1 MKKKIALLLLAAAIL
16 MLAACGHKAEA
27 PAAETVPET
36 QAQET
41 QAAPLEY
48 AGIYRQPYRDEIAGG
63 VIEGY
68 SYIVLNEDHTGY
80 WITQGV
86 AALTWD
92 EELLKTNVGEICRT
106 ELTQENGT
114 VNLLVYPDPHF
125 DDSKAPKV
133 FEKTDKLPA
142 EMEAMIAEET
152 SPRFSESDYPGAYC
166 RTWFEEIGGTSVMR
180 NSYYVLNADH
190 TGYVITQG
198 VGKLTWNMDQVTDD
212 LGQTYSI
219 AMTEEEGWVKL
230 LVYEFPGS
238 PSAYDK
244 LEKLPADVEA
254 MLYEDFVPIPMNS
267 APEITKN
274 PTSETVTEG
283 GYAYFVARA
292 DNYKYIDWYIVSADR
307 SQKMNVG
314 TGPSKFPGLSVSGD
328 GTTTLLLSG
337 IPLSMNGWCIEAT
350 FTGDGGSTTTNQ
362 CKIYVNKAAKTPLLA
377 VPSGGFY
384 VNDHA
389 VQLTAA
395 PGSSIYYE
403 LYDDVGNAKTGT
415 IRSGDYVYVPV
426 IANCRYIAR
435 LVAHVVGDENN
446 LTVCEYT
453 MDGMSDYPPEAL
465 NGATEPPCPSFNG
478 GNFDN
483 NEVIVT
489 LEPLGDGGYYANIVV
504 LRLCNM
510 EGTGS
515 YHGGVVY
522 MSMTDPS
529 GNYLGAEYDV
539 VTGTLNISSSTWEY
553 LPSNTVFYGIY

>member
-1 MKKKIALLLLAAAIL
+1 MKKKIALLFLAAALL

-27 PAAETVPET
+27 PATETVPET
-36 QAQET
+36 QVQET

-48 AGIYRQPYRDEIAGG
+48 AGIYRQPFRDEIAGR
-63 VIEGY
+63 VVEGY
-68 SYIVLNEDHTGY
+68 SYIVLNEDHTGC

-92 EELLKTNVGEICRT
+92 EELLKTNVGEICRI

-114 VNLLVYPDPHF
+114 VNLLVYPDPHY
-125 DDSKAPKV
+125 DDSRAPRV

-142 EMEAMIAEET
+142 EMEAMIAAEAG
-152 SPRFSESDYPGAYC
+152 PRFSESDYPGTYC
-166 RTWFEEIGGTSVMR
+166 RTWMEEIGGTSAMR
-180 NSYYVLNADH
+180 NAYYVLNADH

-198 VGKLTWNMDQVTDD
+198 VGKLTWNMDQVKDD

-219 AMTEEEGWVKL
+219 ALIEHEGWTKL
-230 LVYEFPGS
+230 QVYEFPGS
-238 PSAYDK
+238 PSVYDK
-244 LEKLPADVEA
+244 IEKLPAEIEA
-254 MLYEDFVPIPMNS
+254 MLSESPAPVPRNS

-283 GYAYFVARA
+283 DYAYFVARA
-292 DNYKYIDWYIVSADR
+292 DNYKYIDWFIVSPDNSR
-307 SQKMNVG
+307 KMNASA
-314 TGPSKFPGLSVSGD
+314 GPMNFPGLSVSGD
-328 GTTTLLLSG
+328 GTTTLKLSG
-337 IPLSMNGWCIEAT
+337 IPQSMNGWCIEAT
-350 FTGDGGSTTTNQ
+350 FTGDGGSTTTDQ
-362 CKIYVNKAAKTPLLA
+362 CKLYVNKSVAAPLLA

-403 LYDDVGNAKTGT
+403 LYDDVGNKQTGT

-435 LVAHVVGDENN
+435 LIAHVVGDENN

-453 MDGMSDYPPEAL
+453 MDGIPDYPTEGFY
-465 NGATEPPCPSFNG
+465 GATEPPAPYFNG
-478 GNFDN
+478 GTFDN

-529 GNYLGAEYDV
+529 GSYLGAEYDV
-539 VTGTLNISSSTWEY
+539 SNGTLNISSSTWEY
-553 LPSNTVFYGIY
+553 LPNNTVFYGIY